1 MVQEVLREVVPLPV
15 EYRRIE
21 ALEEMIGKFYDVEVV
36 NERRQ
41 DLARV
46 VFEIL
51 RVAL

>member
-15 EYRRIE
+15 EDRCIE

>member
-15 EYRRIE
+15 EYRCIE